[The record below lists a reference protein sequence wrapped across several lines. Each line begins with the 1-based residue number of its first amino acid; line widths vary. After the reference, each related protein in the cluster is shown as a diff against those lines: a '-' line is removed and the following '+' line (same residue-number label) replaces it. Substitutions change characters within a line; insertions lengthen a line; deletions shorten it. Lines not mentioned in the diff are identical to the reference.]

1 MLMIHYTGM
10 MNRNLKNYFLF
21 SSFIIIIIFF
31 INRFMGHSDY
41 VTDIC
46 IHHEVQADEVSIY
59 TCSFDK
65 SVLQFHI
72 Q

>member
-1 MLMIHYTGM
+1 
-10 MNRNLKNYFLF
+10 
-21 SSFIIIIIFF
+21 
-31 INRFMGHSDY
+31 MGHSDY